1 MPNFLPNDT
10 ILVPQGAE
18 YQAVCRGLRGV
29 TGSIPTVLPIPVG
42 MEPLLQY
49 LQQSAASGQIVATK
63 SRVLVMGLCGSLSDR
78 YGVGDIVLYQ
88 DCLYQGQ
95 RQQCDRSFTAQLY
108 SALGM
113 GHGEEDRGIR
123 GWGDGGKELLSLP
136 SPHLPISPSPH
147 FPTPHSVNALTSDR
161 VIWSA
166 AEKRRLGEALAA
178 DVVDMEGFTALEF
191 FNATGVVVAM
201 LRVVSDDC
209 QHDIPDLT
217 GAINSDGSLRP
228 LPLAMAMIRQPVAAT
243 RLIRGSL
250 TALKVLEK
258 VTNRL
263 FLPNLSVSSSNG
275 AKLYN

>member
-1 MPNFLPNDT
+1 MHNFLPHDI

-18 YQAVCRGLRGV
+18 YQAVCRGLRNI

-42 MEPLLQY
+42 MQPLLQY
-49 LQQSAASGQIVATK
+49 LQQSAASGQFLAAK
-63 SRVLVMGLCGSLSDR
+63 SRVLILGLCGSLSDR
-78 YGVGDIVLYQ
+78 YTVGDVVLYQ

-95 RQQCDRSFTAQLY
+95 RQECDRSFTTL
-108 SALGM
+108 LGM
-113 GHGEEDRGIR
+113 GHWASGI
-123 GWGDGGKELLSLP
+123 GHGKEAETKNFS
-136 SPHLPISPSPH
+136 SPVTL
-147 FPTPHSVNALTSDR
+147 VNALTSDR
-161 VIWSA
+161 VISSA
-166 AEKRRLGEALAA
+166 AEKRRLGDTLAV

-191 FNATGVVVAM
+191 FNAAGVAVAM

-217 GAINSDGSLRP
+217 GAIDSDGSLRP

-258 VTNRL
+258 VTNQL
-263 FLPNLSVSSSNG
+263 FKS
-275 AKLYN
+275 